1 MHQHT
6 NLSAALLLA
15 ATAADVLLAG
25 ASLDQ
30 SIKQL
35 PARHRIGMRSYSR
48 YSRAADLGNGIAFY
62 ALLGVGAAVLTVAT
76 AVTVHRR
83 DAPVAQTRP
92 LAVAAI
98 LAILHSLVTLRA
110 APINHHQR
118 AIDLD
123 DTAALTQLFAAF
135 ERWQTARAVLQVL
148 NLGAMLWAI
157 SVHLSAER

>member
-1 MHQHT
+1 MKQLKMLPT
-6 NLSAALLLA
+6 TLLLA
-15 ATAADVLLAG
+15 ATAADGLLAG

-35 PARHRIGMRSYSR
+35 PARHRIGIRNYSS

-62 ALLGVGAAVLTVAT
+62 GILGVGAAALTIASAIT
-76 AVTVHRR
+76 MHRTG
-83 DAPVAQTRP
+83 APARQTRP
-92 LAVAAI
+92 LNLAAG
-98 LAILHSLVTLRA
+98 LAILHSLVTTQA
-110 APINHHQR
+110 APIDFRQR

-123 DTAALTQLFAAF
+123 DTAALTQLFAQF
-135 ERWQTARAVLQVL
+135 ERWQTVRAVLQVL